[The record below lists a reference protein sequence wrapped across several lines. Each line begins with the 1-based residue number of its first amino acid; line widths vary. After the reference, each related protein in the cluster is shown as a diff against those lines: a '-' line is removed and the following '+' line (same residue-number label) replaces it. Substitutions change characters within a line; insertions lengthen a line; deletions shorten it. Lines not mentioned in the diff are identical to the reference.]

1 MTALVVIAKECLPGR
16 VKTRLHPALSFE
28 QAAELAA
35 ASLDDTLTAALAL
48 PASRR
53 ILAFDGVT
61 PPRLAAEFEILPQ
74 VAGGLD
80 ERLAAIFDGLDE
92 PTVLIGMDTP
102 QVTTELLAPV
112 FTDWPDDTDAWLGL
126 ADDGGFWALA
136 LAAPR
141 GGSSRGH
148 SRNGHS
154 RRGDLIRGVAMSMD
168 DTGARQLDRLEEAG
182 LRVRH
187 LPLLTDVDTI
197 ADAHSVAATVP
208 NGRFARTLAALLPG
222 ATAARTD
229 ARPADRDA
237 TGAVATGIPVR
248 A

>member
-35 ASLDDTLTAALAL
+35 ASLDDTLTAALAV

-61 PPRLAAEFEILPQ
+61 PPRAAAEFEILPQ

-102 QVTTELLAPV
+102 QVTADLLAPV
-112 FTDWPDDTDAWLGL
+112 FADWPDDTDAWLGL

-141 GGSSRGH
+141 GGLRRGSSPRGD
-148 SRNGHS
+148 S
-154 RRGDLIRGVAMSMD
+154 RRGDLIRGVPMSMD
-168 DTGARQLDRLEEAG
+168 DTGARQLDRLQEAG
-182 LRVRH
+182 LRVRQ
-187 LPLLTDVDTI
+187 LPVLTDVDTI
-197 ADAHSVAATVP
+197 ADAHAVAATVP
-208 NGRFARTLAALLPG
+208 DGRFARALAAMFPG
-222 ATAARTD
+222 GGTGA
-229 ARPADRDA
+229 ADRADDRA
-237 TGAVATGIPVR
+237 DGAAGTRVGA
-248 A
+248 

>member
-102 QVTTELLAPV
+102 QVTCDLLAPV
-112 FTDWPDDTDAWLGL
+112 FTDWSDDTDAWLGL

-141 GGSSRGH
+141 GGARRGSSSRG
-148 SRNGHS
+148 SFRRGDS
-154 RRGDLIRGVAMSMD
+154 RRGDLIRGVPMSMD
-168 DTGARQLDRLEEAG
+168 DTGARQLGRLQEAG
-182 LRVRH
+182 LRVRQ
-187 LPLLTDVDTI
+187 LPVLTDVDTI

-208 NGRFARTLAALLPG
+208 DGRFARALAAMAPGTAADRTMTGPG
-222 ATAARTD
+222 APRA
-229 ARPADRDA
+229 
-237 TGAVATGIPVR
+237 GMSVR

>member
-28 QAAELAA
+28 HAAELAA
-35 ASLDDTLTAALAL
+35 ASLDDTLAAALAL

-74 VAGGLD
+74 VGGGLD

-102 QVTTELLAPV
+102 QVTCELLAPV
-112 FTDWPDDTDAWLGL
+112 FTDWSDDTDAWLGL

-141 GGSSRGH
+141 AGAHRSP
-148 SRNGHS
+148 S
-154 RRGDLIRGVAMSMD
+154 RRGDLIRGVPMSMD
-168 DTGARQLDRLEEAG
+168 DTGARQLDRLQEAG
-182 LRVRH
+182 LSVRH
-187 LPLLTDVDTI
+187 LPMLTDVDTI
-197 ADAHSVAATVP
+197 ADAHSVAAAAP
-208 NGRFARTLAALLPG
+208 DGRFARTLAALLPG
-222 ATAARTD
+222 TAADRTD
-229 ARPADRDA
+229 ARPAG
-237 TGAVATGIPVR
+237 TPVR

>member
-61 PPRLAAEFEILPQ
+61 PPRAAAEFEILPQ

-80 ERLAAIFDGLDE
+80 ERLAAIFDELDE

-102 QVTTELLAPV
+102 QVTCDLLAPV
-112 FTDWPDDTDAWLGL
+112 FADWSDDTDAWLGL
-126 ADDGGFWALA
+126 ADDGGFCALA

-141 GGSSRGH
+141 GGAHRG
-148 SRNGHS
+148 RF
-154 RRGDLIRGVAMSMD
+154 RRGDLIRGVPMSMD
-168 DTGARQLDRLEEAG
+168 DTGARQLDRLQEAG
-182 LRVRH
+182 LGVRH
-187 LPLLTDVDTI
+187 LPVLTDVDTI
-197 ADAHSVAATVP
+197 ADAHTVAALVP
-208 NGRFARTLAALLPG
+208 AGRFARTLAAMAP
-222 ATAARTD
+222 APTAGMA
-229 ARPADRDA
+229 
-237 TGAVATGIPVR
+237 VR

>member
-80 ERLAAIFDGLDE
+80 ERLAAIFDALDE

-102 QVTTELLAPV
+102 QVTCDLLAPV
-112 FTDWPDDTDAWLGL
+112 FTDWSDDTDAWLGL

-141 GGSSRGH
+141 PGSRHG
-148 SRNGHS
+148 RP
-154 RRGDLIRGVAMSMD
+154 RRGDLIRGVPMSMD
-168 DTGARQLDRLEEAG
+168 DTGARQLDRLQEAG

-187 LPLLTDVDTI
+187 LPVLTDVDTI

-208 NGRFARTLAALLPG
+208 DGRFARTLAAMAPG
-222 ATAARTD
+222 TAADRTM
-229 ARPADRDA
+229 
-237 TGAVATGIPVR
+237 TGRGAPRAGMAVR

>member
-35 ASLDDTLTAALAL
+35 ASLDDTLAAALAL

-102 QVTTELLAPV
+102 QVTCDLLAPV

-141 GGSSRGH
+141 AGVRLDQSGPGR
-148 SRNGHS
+148 S
-154 RRGDLIRGVAMSMD
+154 RRGDLIRGVPMSMD
-168 DTGARQLDRLEEAG
+168 DTGARQLDRLQEAG

-187 LPLLTDVDTI
+187 LPVLTDVDTI

-208 NGRFARTLAALLPG
+208 DGRFARTLAAMAPGTAADRTMTGPG
-222 ATAARTD
+222 APRAGMA
-229 ARPADRDA
+229 
-237 TGAVATGIPVR
+237 VR

>member
-35 ASLDDTLTAALAL
+35 ASLDDTLAAALAL

-74 VAGGLD
+74 VGGGLD

-102 QVTTELLAPV
+102 QVTSELLAPV
-112 FTDWPDDTDAWLGL
+112 FTDWSDDTDAWLGL

-141 GGSSRGH
+141 AGVRLDQSGPGR
-148 SRNGHS
+148 S
-154 RRGDLIRGVAMSMD
+154 RRGDLIRGVPMSMD
-168 DTGARQLDRLEEAG
+168 DTGARQLDRLHEAG
-182 LRVRH
+182 LSVRH
-187 LPLLTDVDTI
+187 LPVLTDVDTI

-208 NGRFARTLAALLPG
+208 DGRFARTLAAMAPGTAADRTMTGPG
-222 ATAARTD
+222 APRAGMA
-229 ARPADRDA
+229 
-237 TGAVATGIPVR
+237 VR